1 MLQVPSAGAGAAMD
15 ERRSCNPPP
24 PVLQV
29 PSVGAII
36 GGRQSYNRLAAVLE
50 VLLLM
55 PTVAATAIGATIGAV
70 VVDIAAWRLRLLRQC
85 SLQASSS
92 SPVTGA

>member
-1 MLQVPSAGAGAAMD
+1 MD
-15 ERRSCNPPP
+15 ERQSCNPPP

-29 PSVGAII
+29 PSVGAFI

-55 PTVAATAIGATIGAV
+55 PTVAATAIGATIGAT
-70 VVDIAAWRLRLLRQC
+70 VVDIAAL
-85 SLQASSS
+85 ATPS
-92 SPVTGA
+92 SPATRSFGISVFSGDRGRMW